1 VRLNCYSIG
10 LSRHGC
16 VGLRDS
22 HFSIQFTFLDHAF
35 MGLVG
40 AFDPV
45 LELVV
50 FDRHKVRDL
59 INPDRAMPAG
69 EYVVHT
75 LADFE
80 FVSGQFVLHA
90 RPVIKAASRLKFPRE
105 HDFRPESD
113 HGTEDVSLLVRA
125 CADLIDV
132 ARIGSERVCLPDWLL
147 PTT

>member
-1 VRLNCYSIG
+1 LQCHAR
-10 LSRHGC
+10 
-16 VGLRDS
+16 S
-22 HFSIQFTFLDHAF
+22 HFPIQFTFLDHAF

-50 FDRHKVRDL
+50 FDRHKLRDL
-59 INPDRAMPAG
+59 INPNRAMPAG
-69 EYVVHT
+69 KYVVHT

-90 RPVIKAASRLKFPRE
+90 RPVITAASRLKFPRE

-113 HGTEDVSLLVRA
+113 HGTEDISLPVRV

-132 ARIGSERVCLPDWLL
+132 ARIGLERVCLPDWLL
-147 PTT
+147 PRT

>member
-1 VRLNCYSIG
+1 
-10 LSRHGC
+10 
-16 VGLRDS
+16 
-22 HFSIQFTFLDHAF
+22 

-50 FDRHKVRDL
+50 FDRHKLRDL
-59 INPDRAMPAG
+59 INPNRAMPAG
-69 EYVVHT
+69 KYVVHT
-75 LADFE
+75 LANFE

-90 RPVIKAASRLKFPRE
+90 GPVIKAASRLKFRRE

-113 HGTEDVSLLVRA
+113 YGTEDVSLLVRA

-132 ARIGSERVCLPDWLL
+132 ARIGSERVCRPDWLL
-147 PTT
+147 PMT

>member
-22 HFSIQFTFLDHAF
+22 HFPIQFTFLDHAF

-75 LADFE
+75 LADVE
-80 FVSGQFVLHA
+80 FVSGRFVLHA

-113 HGTEDVSLLVRA
+113 HGTEDVSLSA
-125 CADLIDV
+125 H
-132 ARIGSERVCLPDWLL
+132 ARI
-147 PTT
+147 